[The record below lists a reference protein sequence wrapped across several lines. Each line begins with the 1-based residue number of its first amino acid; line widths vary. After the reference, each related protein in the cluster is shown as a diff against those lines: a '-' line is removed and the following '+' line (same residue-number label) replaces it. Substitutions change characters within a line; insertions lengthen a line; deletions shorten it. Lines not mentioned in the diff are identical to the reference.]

1 MSSKV
6 IEIGY
11 GDVKRVKIGGN
22 GPLVLIGGPCA
33 IENRDHALMMADQIS
48 KICKELNV
56 DWIYKSCFDK
66 DCRSSPDSFHGVGI
80 DQGLE
85 ILSEVRKEFGIP
97 VTSDFS
103 DPAWAQATGEVC
115 DLVQVPA
122 YLCRQTSILRA
133 AAKTGRPIHL
143 KKGQFMSPWN
153 MKNSVKKIEA
163 AGGSQIL
170 LADRGTFFGY
180 NMLVNDMRSFSIM
193 AQTGYPVCYDI
204 THSIQM
210 PTSMGEISG
219 GEREFIPPLTRAATA
234 AGHRANPQHH
244 PRPARALLGPGES
257 AEPQSQRHRRPA
269 RHGHPRLSS
278 AARPAAAGH
287 HRSHARA
294 GARRAGVGKSHRP
307 HDLRGAQL

>member
-1 MSSKV
+1 MVSKV

-22 GPLVLIGGPCA
+22 GKLVLIGGPCA
-33 IENRDHALMMADQIS
+33 IESRDHALMMAERIA
-48 KICKELNV
+48 KICKELKV
-56 DWIYKSCFDK
+56 DWVYKSCFDK

-85 ILSEVRKEFGIP
+85 ILSEVRREFGIP

-133 AAKTGRPIHL
+133 AAETGRPIHL

-153 MKNSVKKIEA
+153 MANSVKKIEA
-163 AGGSQIL
+163 AGGNQIL

-180 NMLVNDMRSFSIM
+180 NMLVNDMRCLPIM
-193 AQTGYPVCYDI
+193 GKTGYPVCYDA

-219 GEREFIPPLTRAATA
+219 GEREFIPPLTRAA
-234 AGHRANPQHH
+234 
-244 PRPARALLGPGES
+244 
-257 AEPQSQRHRRPA
+257 
-269 RHGHPRLSS
+269 
-278 AARPAAAGH
+278 AAAGIDAIFAEIH
-287 HRSHARA
+287 NDPPNALSDPNTVLNIEHLRHVLGQARDIHNYRLELLEKY
-294 GARRAGVGKSHRP
+294 GEDNVY
-307 HDLRGAQL
+307 